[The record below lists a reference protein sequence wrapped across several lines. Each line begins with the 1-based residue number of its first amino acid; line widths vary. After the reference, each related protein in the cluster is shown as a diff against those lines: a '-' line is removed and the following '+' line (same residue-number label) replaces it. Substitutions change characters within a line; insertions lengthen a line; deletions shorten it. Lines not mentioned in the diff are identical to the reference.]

1 MNRPGR
7 PRDQVGTDIESGLAD
22 VEALGTMALANLDL
36 VERLKT
42 GAPFN
47 EVRASLF
54 YAGVG
59 GEGYTDYPILSIS

>member
-1 MNRPGR
+1 
-7 PRDQVGTDIESGLAD
+7 
-22 VEALGTMALANLDL
+22 MALANLDL

-59 GEGYTDYPILSIS
+59 GEGYTDYPRLAIS